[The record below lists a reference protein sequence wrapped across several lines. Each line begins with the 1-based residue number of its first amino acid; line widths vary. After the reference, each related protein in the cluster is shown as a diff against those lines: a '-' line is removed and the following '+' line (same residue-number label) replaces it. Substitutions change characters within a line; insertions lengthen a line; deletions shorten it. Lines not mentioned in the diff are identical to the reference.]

1 MRGVVVRG
9 SWEVLVDLGR
19 GHAVGDLAGA
29 RSGGFW
35 EARLCGY
42 DARRRL
48 NIWGKGE
55 MVGVGFAFVFSRG
68 RGAPK
73 LHTAFMPT
81 HGARLLVRI
90 AD

>member
-1 MRGVVVRG
+1 VRGVVVRG

-68 RGAPK
+68 HGAPNCT
-73 LHTAFMPT
+73 LLLC
-81 HGARLLVRI
+81 RLTV
-90 AD
+90 